1 MPRTKLNNL
10 QDKIEN
16 TKKKKIETRKSK
28 IDQEKIVLSPKD
40 YKLFCDT
47 VFMCYIRYRDGW
59 KCGLTGKQFDVG
71 DYSKYQA
78 CHFVPKSRL
87 AGRYLEENCHG
98 QSAWCNYQESLGNPY
113 WVNRYTEFMNKK
125 YGRKRVNEIFQLNFT
140 HSNWKLKDWKQKA
153 KEVYQQACSLENG
166 SEIVSGRLSMVYKT
180 LRDKKKLDL
189 ILKEIALEGNQGVS

>member
-10 QDKIEN
+10 IDKQKALKN
-16 TKKKKIETRKSK
+16 KKIATRTKRIQK
-28 IDQEKIVLSPKD
+28 ENIKPTPKD

-71 DYSKYQA
+71 DYPKYQA

-87 AGRYLEENCHG
+87 AGRYLPENCHG

-113 WVNRYTEFMNKK
+113 WVKRFTDFMIEK
-125 YGRKRVNEIFQLNFT
+125 YGEEKVNEIFKLNFT
-140 HSNWKLKDWKQKA
+140 HTKWGIKDWREQSKNTYSLALSMDNGEQILNERLNFVFKSIKQKIILDYI
-153 KEVYQQACSLENG
+153 KN
-166 SEIVSGRLSMVYKT
+166 EINAHTNDFS
-180 LRDKKKLDL
+180 
-189 ILKEIALEGNQGVS
+189 